1 MASLREVRAIFGMLP
16 EHGLGIRGVYLGT
29 RSNNGSPSSAEH
41 LSALPVREP
50 PPLEPPS
57 KSLLQREVCTL
68 LGSEEIRGSALRRLD
83 TILGAAPPVSPL
95 HFCVPRRHFSS
106 SISSTSASAYPSS
119 KNSPREGLSSLW
131 SSGPRRWFFRFG
143 RDAAQLE
150 ELANAKPEDPRK
162 QAALYRA
169 LIDNEPEVVIRRF
182 EDERFGRDTEC
193 ASLYL
198 AALYETNQLERAS
211 RFLLPTGGVPKG
223 DSTNGPSSPGTQW
236 PLAGLLGTKERPLI
250 VQNTSGPSGWRRLW
264 TVLNIFIV
272 GSIAYSIFGMNEQRL
287 GGITTKV
294 HKFFKKGE
302 TSEKTYT
309 FDDVQGCDEA
319 KKELEEIVEFL
330 KNPAKFNKLGAKMP
344 KGVLLVGPPGTGK
357 TLLAKA
363 VAGEADVPFIYASG
377 SQFDEV
383 FVGVGSMRIR
393 QMFESAKAQA
403 PAIIFIDEIDAIG
416 SKRNPRDPQHS
427 RMSLNQLLTEMDGF
441 SESTGVVVIAATNLP
456 ESLDK
461 ALLRPGRFDRH
472 VQVPLPDVR
481 GRKQI
486 LEMYLR
492 DVRLSPEVDTAVMAR
507 ATPGFS
513 GADLFKMV
521 NTAKIVASVEN
532 GFQVTMTHLEHAK
545 DEILMGAPRK
555 STLLS
560 DEDRRVTAYHESG
573 HAITALYT
581 RHSHPI
587 HKATILP
594 RGMALG
600 MVTQLPERDEL
611 SVNMAQLL
619 ARMDVAMGG
628 RVAEAMIFGEDQIT
642 TGASNDFAQA
652 TAIAR
657 AMVTQYGMSEA
668 VGPVSISDSDWET
681 LSPHTRAL
689 IDAEVKRLLDE
700 SLARAKALL
709 ATHRGQLDRLAA
721 ALLDYETLTREE
733 IELVVAGHR
742 LELASLREASLSKSG
757 KGQNEP
763 IDDGLVRPKI
773 DLLF

>member
-1 MASLREVRAIFGMLP
+1 MGSLKEVRTIFGLLP
-16 EHGLGIRGVYLGT
+16 EYGLGIRGMYTGA
-29 RSNNGSPSSAEH
+29 RSGAGLFTFVEQLPI
-41 LSALPVREP
+41 LPVRRHP
-50 PPLEPPS
+50 PIDHLANNC
-57 KSLLQREVCTL
+57 LQQEVCTFL
-68 LGSEEIRGSALRRLD
+68 APDEIQRLGSQRLN
-83 TILGAAPPVSPL
+83 TMLNMAPPANPL
-95 HFCVPRRHFSS
+95 CLCVPRRHFSS
-106 SISSTSASAYPSS
+106 SSSSIASRRR
-119 KNSPREGLSSLW
+119 KSLFPP
-131 SSGPRRWFFRFG
+131 GNLGARRWFFRFG

-150 ELANAKPEDPRK
+150 ELANAKPEDARK

-169 LIDNEPEVVIRRF
+169 LIDSEPEVVIRRF
-182 EDERFGRDTEC
+182 EDERFERDAEC
-193 ASLYL
+193 VSLYL

-211 RFLLPTGGVPKG
+211 RFLLSASTAKVDPAGG
-223 DSTNGPSSPGTQW
+223 SSGGHW
-236 PLAGLLGTKERPLI
+236 PLGGLLGTKERPLV
-250 VQNTSGPSGWRRLW
+250 VQNTSGPGGWRRLW

-302 TSEKTYT
+302 TSEKSYA

-363 VAGEADVPFIYASG
+363 VAGEADVPFVYASG

-416 SKRNPRDPQHS
+416 SRRNPRDPQHS

-481 GRKQI
+481 GRRQI
-486 LEMYLR
+486 LEMYLK
-492 DVRLSPEVDTAVMAR
+492 DVRLSSEVDIAVMAR

-532 GFQVTMTHLEHAK
+532 GLQVTMAHLEHAK

-573 HAITALYT
+573 HAIAALHT
-581 RHSHPI
+581 RYSHPI

-611 SVNMAQLL
+611 SVSRAQLL

-628 RVAEAMIFGEDQIT
+628 RVAEAMVFGEDQIT
-642 TGASNDFAQA
+642 TGASNDFSQA

-668 VGPVSISDSDWET
+668 VGPVAIGDADWET
-681 LSPHTRAL
+681 LSPDTRAL

-709 ATHRGQLDRLAA
+709 ASHRGQLDRLAA

-733 IELVVAGHR
+733 IELVVAGRR
-742 LELASLREASLSKSG
+742 LETISPRDAGMSKNI
-757 KGQNEP
+757 KDRNEP
-763 IDDGLVRPKI
+763 IGDGLVRPKV

>member
-1 MASLREVRAIFGMLP
+1 MASLREVRTLFGLLP
-16 EHGLGIRGVYLGT
+16 EHGFGIRGVYMGARL
-29 RSNNGSPSSAEH
+29 NNSPQTSAEY
-41 LSALPVREP
+41 LSALPVRGSL
-50 PPLEPPS
+50 PLGQHS
-57 KSLLQREVCTL
+57 NSSLQREVCTL
-68 LGSEEIRGSALRRLD
+68 LAPEELTSSSLRHLD
-83 TILGAAPPVSPL
+83 IILSTAPPVSPL
-95 HFCVPRRHFSS
+95 YLYVPRRHFYST
-106 SISSTSASAYPSS
+106 SSTSSAYPSS
-119 KNSPREGLSSLW
+119 TNPSKERLSSFRN
-131 SSGPRRWFFRFG
+131 SNPRRWFFRFG

-150 ELANAKPEDPRK
+150 ELANAKPEDPGR

-169 LIDNEPEVVIRRF
+169 LIDSEPEVVIKRF
-182 EDERFGRDTEC
+182 EDERFGKDTEC
-193 ASLYL
+193 VSLYL

-211 RFLLPTGGVPKG
+211 RFLLSTGGAPKG
-223 DSTNGPSSPGTQW
+223 DSTNGPLSGTQW
-236 PLAGLLGTKERPLI
+236 PLASLLGTKERPLI
-250 VQNTSGPSGWRRLW
+250 VQNTSGPSGWRRVW

-287 GGITTKV
+287 GGLTTKV

-302 TSEKTYT
+302 TSEKLYT

-393 QMFESAKAQA
+393 QMFESAKTQA

-472 VQVPLPDVR
+472 VQVPLPDAR
-481 GRKQI
+481 GRRQI
-486 LEMYLR
+486 LEMYLK
-492 DVRLSPEVDTAVMAR
+492 DVCLSSEVDTAVMAR

-545 DEILMGAPRK
+545 DEILMGTPRK

-560 DEDRRVTAYHESG
+560 DEDRKVTAYHESG
-573 HAITALYT
+573 HAIAALYT

-611 SVNMAQLL
+611 SVSKAQLL

-668 VGPVSISDSDWET
+668 VGPVTINDPDWET
-681 LSPHTRAL
+681 LSPDTRTL
-689 IDAEVKRLLDE
+689 IDTEVKRLLDE
-700 SLARAKALL
+700 SLARAKVLL

-733 IELVVAGHR
+733 IELVVTGHR
-742 LELASLREASLSKSG
+742 LELASLRDANLVKNS
-757 KGQNEP
+757 KGQNDP
-763 IDDGLVRPKI
+763 IDDGLVGPKV